1 MSAVAFAAVPDVAPA
16 IEPLIDKFEVARR
29 LGVHFSTVER
39 LIKADDLPVYRL
51 GSPKAKRAQLKFRWS
66 EVEAWL
72 LERREGRVARGG
84 AR

>member
-1 MSAVAFAAVPDVAPA
+1 MSAVAFAAVPEPPA

-39 LIKADDLPVYRL
+39 LVKADDLPVYRL
-51 GSPKAKRAQLKFRWS
+51 GRPNAKRQALKFRWS